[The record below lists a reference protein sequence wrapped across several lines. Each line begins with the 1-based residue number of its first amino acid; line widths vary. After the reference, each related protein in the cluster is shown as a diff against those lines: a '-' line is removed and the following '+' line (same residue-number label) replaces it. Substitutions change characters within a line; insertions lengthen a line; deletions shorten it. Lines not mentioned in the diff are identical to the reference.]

1 MSKNALRLN
10 EAEEITERGS
20 EKKEIR
26 REGQLCPGKH
36 GKLIRKPKGEGP
48 HVREGTKLTHSKT

>member
-1 MSKNALRLN
+1 MSKDALRLN

-36 GKLIRKPKGEGP
+36 GN
-48 HVREGTKLTHSKT
+48 